1 MRGPYRHLNLFIKRG
16 LRKVIR
22 TVNKKA
28 ADYQF
33 LIDNGGS
40 LEVPANS
47 KKLEKFLI
55 EKLDLWAFLVDDT
68 IENLQLVQ
76 ERLLDQAGADDPWLK
91 ESCDNE
97 HDNIGTE
104 IVKLR
109 RLKAK
114 IKATAVYVSDLCSQY
129 YND

>member
-1 MRGPYRHLNLFIKRG
+1 MRGPYRHLNRFVKKG

-40 LEVPANS
+40 LEVPTDS
-47 KKLEKFLI
+47 KRLEKFLI
-55 EKLDLWAFLVDDT
+55 EKLDLWVFLVDDT

-76 ERLLDQAGADDPWLK
+76 ERLLDQAGADPWLK
-91 ESCDNE
+91 ESCDDE
-97 HDNIGTE
+97 HDSVGSE

-109 RLKAK
+109 RLKAE
-114 IKATAVYVSDLCSQY
+114 IKATALYVSDLCSQY